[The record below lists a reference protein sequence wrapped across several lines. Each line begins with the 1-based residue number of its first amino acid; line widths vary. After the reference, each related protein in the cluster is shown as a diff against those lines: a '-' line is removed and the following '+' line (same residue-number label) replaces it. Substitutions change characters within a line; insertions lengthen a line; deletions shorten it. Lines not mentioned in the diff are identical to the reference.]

1 MVHNFDRNR
10 DGKVTVEELA
20 ISREQLKLDNEDRKQ
35 DAQRHMVWYALG
47 GMLTYPLI
55 LVLSEWAGFESSM
68 SVIGS
73 FASTYFVS
81 VSAIVAAYFAKEG
94 YIGRIDRTN
103 INVSNHHE
111 NIKESVDDGEH

>member
-20 ISREQLKLDNEDRKQ
+20 LSREQLKIDNEDRKQ
-35 DAQRHMVWYALG
+35 DAQRLMVWFALA

-55 LVLSEWAGFESSM
+55 LVLSEWGGFEGSM
-68 SVIGS
+68 TVIGS

-103 INVSNHHE
+103 INVSNHNE
-111 NIKESVDDGEH
+111 SIKEVIDDGER